1 MSRTIAGRKSV
12 GVHTLLGMLLMLQL
26 AACGM
31 MPDRQ
36 AANPMLRR
44 VTGQAHAQPVIAATA
59 TPPGSVGEELA
70 RVGAMVADRP
80 LTFNADYVNAV
91 IAITNHYRAANGCA
105 PLTAN
110 PILMGTAQ
118 AHSDDMALHHF
129 FAHTSATGLTPAQRM
144 SAAGYQWSI
153 QAENIAAGY
162 GTPQDVMSAWI
173 NEVPPNDWHRRNILD
188 CRLRDIGVGYCYLAN
203 DSNAIAYHTY
213 WTEDFG
219 TPV

>member
-1 MSRTIAGRKSV
+1 MSRTFASRMLAPLHIIIGA
-12 GVHTLLGMLLMLQL
+12 LLLLQL
-26 AACGM
+26 TACGTATTN
-31 MPDRQ
+31 R
-36 AANPMLRR
+36 ATNPLVAP
-44 VTGQAHAQPVIAATA
+44 VTAHAHARAIVTPTP
-59 TPPGSVGEELA
+59 TPPGSIGSALA
-70 RVGAMVADRP
+70 RAGSMVADRP
-80 LTFNADYVNAV
+80 LTFNADYVTSV
-91 IAITNHYRAANGCA
+91 IAITNQYRAANGCG

-129 FAHTSATGLTPAQRM
+129 FAHTSSTGLTPAQRI

-162 GTPQDVMSAWI
+162 ATPQDVMSTWF
-173 NEVPPNDWHRRNILD
+173 NETPPNDWHRRNILD
-188 CRLRDIGVGYCYLAN
+188 CRLRDIGVGYCYLAD

-219 TPV
+219 TPA